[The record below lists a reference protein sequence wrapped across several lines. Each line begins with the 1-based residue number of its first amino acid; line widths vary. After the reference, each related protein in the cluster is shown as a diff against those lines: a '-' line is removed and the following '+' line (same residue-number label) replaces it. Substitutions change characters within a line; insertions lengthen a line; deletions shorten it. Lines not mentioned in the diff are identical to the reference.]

1 MGGFIGS
8 PLATPQLTH
17 FCIFYWSSMSTGLNS
32 MSAVFL
38 EDFYKPYV
46 ESRPSKARSNLLI
59 RSVVVIVGVICALCV
74 YIVEKLGS
82 VLQVHCFVNFVTG
95 SFPGIQKSDGWLLVS
110 LLLWLENSIWQFKW
124 QFIHLKFFM
133 AFCQSTITP

>member
-1 MGGFIGS
+1 MGGFVRL
-8 PLATPQLTH
+8 PWATKKHLDWLIFLH
-17 FCIFYWSSMSTGLNS
+17 FCLSSMSTGLNS

-59 RSVVVIVGVICALCV
+59 RSVVVIVGIICALCV

-82 VLQVHCFVNFVTG
+82 VLQVHWFANTVTG
-95 SFPGIQKSDGWLLVS
+95 GFSGTIRPISLMVDFWFHYNYCDKRNKFDGLS
-110 LLLWLENSIWQFKW
+110 ENLSI
-124 QFIHLKFFM
+124 
-133 AFCQSTITP
+133 

>member
-1 MGGFIGS
+1 
-8 PLATPQLTH
+8 
-17 FCIFYWSSMSTGLNS
+17 MSTGLNS

-46 ESRPSKARSNLLI
+46 ESRPSKARSNLLV

-82 VLQVHCFVNFVTG
+82 VLQVQCFANTVTG
-95 SFPGIQKSDGWLLVS
+95 YFPGIDKSYG
-110 LLLWLENSIWQFKW
+110 
-124 QFIHLKFFM
+124 
-133 AFCQSTITP
+133 